1 MNEQDE
7 AIHVRVL
14 LYRALIHEL
23 QSGLTSHTKC
33 HEIYGVY
40 RCYYYCCV
48 IETFYLQTFDI
59 YWLFFL
65 IFSAIVWPLQHE
77 KWNDVD
83 NTKIS
88 GTSLIGCC
96 VAICRDSG
104 SMDYDRRI
112 SIGRLEPYH
121 QLPSRNVRGDY

>member
-1 MNEQDE
+1 MPMGIFYLRYDWIGMV
-7 AIHVRVL
+7 AFPLH
-14 LYRALIHEL
+14 LYIKLDV
-23 QSGLTSHTKC
+23 SDPWM
-33 HEIYGVY
+33 Y
-40 RCYYYCCV
+40 RFACSV

-88 GTSLIGCC
+88 RTSLIGCC

-112 SIGRLEPYH
+112 SIGRSEPYH